1 MSWISG
7 IANAVGSVVN
17 GIQQRNAAQK
27 ASSALQKG
35 AQDAQALEK
44 QNQDA
49 ANAAQQ
55 TALSNVTTAEQPY
68 QTLGSTSANHL
79 ADLVAKGFTAPTL
92 AEAEQTPGFKFN
104 LETGTNAI
112 NENAAATG
120 TLMSGNTGVALQK
133 FGQGLAENTYQQ
145 DYQNALNTYM
155 SNYQSMLGGTNAG
168 LTSTGQLEGANLTT
182 AGNTANIDM
191 TAAEQQARQINN
203 AAAARAS
210 GYLGSSAA
218 WSGMINGL
226 ENSASAFSMMGK
238 GGSNF
243 SNSAGSQ
250 TPGGVPQYGS

>member
-1 MSWISG
+1 M
-7 IANAVGSVVN
+7 AAQAVGSVVN
-17 GIQQRNAAQK
+17 GIQQRNAAAN
-27 ASSALQKG
+27 ASSALQQG
-35 AQDAQALEK
+35 AQKAQELEK

-49 ANAAQQ
+49 ANQAQQ

-79 ADLVAKGFTAPTL
+79 ADLVSKGFTAPTL

-112 NENAAATG
+112 NEDAAATG

-155 SNYQSMLGGTNAG
+155 SNYQSLLGGTGAG

-182 AGNTANIDM
+182 AGNTANIDL
-191 TAAEQQARQINN
+191 TSGAEQAQQINN

-210 GYLGSSAA
+210 GYLGKSAA
-218 WSGMINGL
+218 WSGLISGL
-226 ENSASAFSMMGK
+226 ANSAPS
-238 GGSNF
+238 
-243 SNSAGSQ
+243 GSQ
-250 TPGGVPQYGS
+250 IQQWRS